1 MLELNLIKNEGKL
14 LTINNG
20 ETFYQLTKYCKKKK
34 CIKRAYY
41 NKNRLLKT
49 KTETKK
55 KTRTLIKSQK

>member
-14 LTINNG
+14 LTINNS
-20 ETFYQLTKYCKKKK
+20 ETFYQLTKYCKKK

-55 KTRTLIKSQK
+55 KKKTGTN

>member
-41 NKNRLLKT
+41 NKSRLLKT

-55 KTRTLIKSQK
+55 KKPEH

>member
-34 CIKRAYY
+34 MHK
-41 NKNRLLKT
+41 KSLL
-49 KTETKK
+49 
-55 KTRTLIKSQK
+55 Q

>member
-20 ETFYQLTKYCKKKK
+20 DTFYQLTKYCKKKK
-34 CIKRAYY
+34 CIKRTNY
-41 NKNRLLKT
+41 NKNRHLKT

-55 KTRTLIKSQK
+55 KKPEH

>member
-20 ETFYQLTKYCKKKK
+20 ETFYQLTKYCKKK

-55 KTRTLIKSQK
+55 PEH